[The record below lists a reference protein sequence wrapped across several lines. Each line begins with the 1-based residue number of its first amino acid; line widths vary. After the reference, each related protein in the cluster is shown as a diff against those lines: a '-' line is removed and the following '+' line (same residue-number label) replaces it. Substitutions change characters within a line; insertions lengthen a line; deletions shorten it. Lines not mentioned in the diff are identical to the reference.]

1 MSFFKKLFLGC
12 FALGFILVGGSGTQ
26 SSNMLLQGGGFIG
39 LILGLIALYLF
50 TKMAWRAMGCLPSF
64 IVIMSIVCF
73 VIYAIGGFN
82 DGLGGVITNLR
93 TFIGGQ
99 STVAAPQLKVPE
111 PEVTIDENFEEETPL
126 QEKQPQPQ
134 KQQQKKPAQ
143 PATQAQNQGGLK
155 GFINGLIG
163 GSKQARQFNIDELPS
178 FTSQVSVV
186 SGDTLNAQGHRI
198 KLYGIAAPSITQT
211 CANRRGESYACG
223 KHAALWLQSW
233 LTSNPVTC
241 RVMSEKNG
249 AMLAVCNLGPYDIG
263 AALVNAGWAVA
274 DPREADVYVP
284 YEQNAQQKRNG
295 LWQGR
300 FYKPWDWEAIQNRKP
315 QYKIIKPKVKDPNR
329 KSFF

>member
-82 DGLGGVITNLR
+82 DGIGGVIANLR
-93 TFIGGQ
+93 TFVSGQ
-99 STVAAPQLKVPE
+99 NTVSTPQLKVPE
-111 PEVTIDENFEEETPL
+111 QEVKINENFKEELSP
-126 QEKQPQPQ
+126 QEKESKPQ
-134 KQQQKKPAQ
+134 KQQSKALEQNENQ
-143 PATQAQNQGGLK
+143 TQSQGGIK
-155 GFINGLIG
+155 GFINGLMG
-163 GSKQARQFNIDELPS
+163 GNKQPRQFSINELPS
-178 FTSQVSVV
+178 FTSQVSVI
-186 SGDTLNAQGHRI
+186 SGDTLNVQGRRV

-211 CANRRGESYACG
+211 CANHRGESYTCG
-223 KHAALWLQSW
+223 KYAALWLQSW

-241 RVMSEKNG
+241 RVISEKNG

-274 DPREADVYVP
+274 DTREADIYVP
-284 YEQNAQQKRNG
+284 YEQNAQQKRSG
-295 LWQGR
+295 LWQGK

-315 QYKIIKPKVKDPNR
+315 QYKIIKTKVKDPNR